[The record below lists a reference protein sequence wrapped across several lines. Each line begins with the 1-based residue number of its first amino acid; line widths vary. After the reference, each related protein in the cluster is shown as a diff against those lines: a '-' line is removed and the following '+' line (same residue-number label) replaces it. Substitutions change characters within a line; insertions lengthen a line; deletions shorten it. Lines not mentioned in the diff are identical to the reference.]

1 MNKKT
6 TVNGSVLMVTQH
18 ISRQQNMQSQSNKN
32 QVEPMALVMK
42 KAYDSNIFS
51 DVAAGAS
58 GRVMSPVLLTKELV
72 RMKVSKLRPNT
83 PKL

>member
-32 QVEPMALVMK
+32 QVEPVALAMK
-42 KAYDSNIFS
+42 KAYDSNIFVNFIPLS
-51 DVAAGAS
+51 V
-58 GRVMSPVLLTKELV
+58 
-72 RMKVSKLRPNT
+72 
-83 PKL
+83 

>member
-32 QVEPMALVMK
+32 QVEPVALTMK
-42 KAYDSNIFS
+42 KAYDSNIFVNFIPLS
-51 DVAAGAS
+51 V
-58 GRVMSPVLLTKELV
+58 
-72 RMKVSKLRPNT
+72 
-83 PKL
+83 

>member
-6 TVNGSVLMVTQH
+6 SVNGSVLMVTQH

-42 KAYDSNIFS
+42 KAYDSNIFVNFIPLS
-51 DVAAGAS
+51 V
-58 GRVMSPVLLTKELV
+58 
-72 RMKVSKLRPNT
+72 
-83 PKL
+83 

>member
-18 ISRQQNMQSQSNKN
+18 ISRQQNMQSQSKSNKN

-42 KAYDSNIFS
+42 KAYDSNIFVNFIPLS
-51 DVAAGAS
+51 V
-58 GRVMSPVLLTKELV
+58 
-72 RMKVSKLRPNT
+72 
-83 PKL
+83 